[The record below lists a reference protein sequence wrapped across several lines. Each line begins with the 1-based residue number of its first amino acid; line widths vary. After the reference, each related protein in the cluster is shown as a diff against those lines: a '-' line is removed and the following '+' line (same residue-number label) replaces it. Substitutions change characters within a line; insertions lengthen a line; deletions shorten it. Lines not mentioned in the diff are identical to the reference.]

1 MSGVYQGLKEAP
13 GIYNKR
19 VTFCKIYFT
28 YFARDKWSDH
38 DFENCSE
45 IRRVTRIRKTWVQSQ
60 ILRQWLEIKALQG
73 SKTTSAFCKIRLP
86 NFAQDESSNHDSKN
100 CSEISAVT
108 WFRIWPVLLHFPNL
122 MFITP
127 PYCRRWGG
135 GGAIW
140 LIPQKSKN
148 NPFNKLPK
156 SELLKQKLLTF
167 GVKVDKVPK
176 NQRFFEK
183 LPQTWAVLYH
193 TKALEQACK

>member
-108 WFRIWPVLLHFPNL
+108 WFRICPVLLHFPTF
-122 MFITP
+122 MFFTP
-127 PYCRRWGG
+127 PYYSRLS
-135 GGAIW
+135 AIFHSDSMTW
-140 LIPQKSKN
+140 IHFDTFIFQPIFLI
-148 NPFNKLPK
+148 
-156 SELLKQKLLTF
+156 
-167 GVKVDKVPK
+167 
-176 NQRFFEK
+176 
-183 LPQTWAVLYH
+183 
-193 TKALEQACK
+193 